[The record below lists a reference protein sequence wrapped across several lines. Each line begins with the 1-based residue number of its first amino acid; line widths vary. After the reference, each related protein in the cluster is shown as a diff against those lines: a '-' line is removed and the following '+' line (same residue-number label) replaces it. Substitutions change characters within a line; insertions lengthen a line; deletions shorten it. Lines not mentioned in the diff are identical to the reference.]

1 MIEMKNMVK
10 EKETWKGV
18 IPELKELLVAWD
30 SAGMRVFLYIVLAFV
45 FVVVVGM
52 ISKMFNLDVMQI
64 MVQGIVT
71 AVALA
76 IGNIMIVDKFLRK
89 NNKVDELE
97 KKVNELENKLKS
109 EGDKYDKFQE

>member
-1 MIEMKNMVK
+1 MPK
-10 EKETWKGV
+10 EEWKGL
-18 IPELKELLVAWD
+18 IPELKELLVVFD
-30 SAGMRVFLYIVLAFV
+30 SAGMRVFLYIVLAFI

-89 NNKVDELE
+89 NNKVEELE
-97 KKVNELENKLKS
+97 KKIIELEHKI
-109 EGDKYDKFQE
+109 GDKK